1 MLTPALLSAVAMAL
15 PQAFGH
21 EPLPAGAWAGSWV
34 RNWAA
39 PALGLATMAAL
50 AGFPLLAAARAL
62 APQQVAAESWAED
75 LDRKVSAIC
84 AAAFALMGGLCGG
97 LALAAWLAQGQV
109 AVLGLGV
116 AAAAFLSA
124 AQVTAGQARRR

>member
-1 MLTPALLSAVAMAL
+1 M
-15 PQAFGH
+15 
-21 EPLPAGAWAGSWV
+21 
-34 RNWAA
+34 
-39 PALGLATMAAL
+39 MAAL

-62 APQQVAAESWAED
+62 TPQPVPSESWAEA

-84 AAAFALMGGLCGG
+84 TAGFATMGGLCGG

-109 AVLGLGV
+109 AVLGLGA

-124 AQVTAGQARRR
+124 ALVTTGQALRR